1 MTKRIGMPGLMLAAG
16 LALQLGSAAAEEEAP
31 QANIVI
37 AEQELRP
44 SELRVQ
50 KGDTI
55 AWVSQAEAPCT
66 IVFDS
71 EIARSMVCH
80 SLVNFRMTNSEL
92 RSLELKAG
100 DLASFCELAPGSYRY
115 EVRRQE
121 SPDQAQLEG
130 TIVVEAH

>member
-1 MTKRIGMPGLMLAAG
+1 MSKRIGIPGLMLAAG
-16 LALQLGSAAAEEEAP
+16 LALQPGPAAAEGQAL

-37 AEQELRP
+37 ADQELRP

-50 KGDTI
+50 KGETI

-80 SLVNFRMTNSEL
+80 SLVNFRMANSEL
-92 RSLELKAG
+92 RSMELKAG
-100 DLASFCELAPGSYRY
+100 DLASFCELSPGSYRY

-121 SPDQAQLEG
+121 SPGQELLEG

>member
-1 MTKRIGMPGLMLAAG
+1 MTKRTGIPGLMLAAG
-16 LALQLGSAAAEEEAP
+16 LAFQLGPATAEGETL

-50 KGDTI
+50 KGATI
-55 AWVSQAEAPCT
+55 AWVSQTEAPCT

-71 EIARSMVCH
+71 TIARSMVCH
-80 SLVNFRMTNSEL
+80 SLVNFRMANSEL
-92 RSLELKAG
+92 RSMELKTG

-121 SPDQAQLEG
+121 SPGQELLEG
-130 TIVVEAH
+130 TIVVEAN